1 MRILVEGWRF
11 VPHSYATINHFQ
23 LLELSKRRDIELF
36 HTDAPYLKPWQSIV
50 GLFDPETEATLRN
63 IRQPQA
69 LEPIDIK
76 LRMFFP
82 ANLKDSTATRT
93 FVFSTTEWGHVIAQD
108 LLLMG
113 VKSFEQAH
121 ADSNAVIITSS
132 QWSRDGF
139 LRSGADPD
147 RVVIVPHGVDLDI
160 YKPLSD
166 EEKND
171 LRCELGWENDFI
183 FLNVG
188 NPTRNKGLPFL
199 FKAFATVS
207 ERYPNARLV
216 LKGVNALFP
225 GKDFTAELKKIIGN
239 ILTNAEI
246 ARIEDRFSYI
256 GEAMSF
262 AEMARLYQ
270 AADAYVSPYIAEG
283 FNMPVLEA
291 IACGLPIICTKGGST
306 DDFTNAS
313 FAWRIDSKLEVDT
326 EYEEK
331 PLRLIP
337 NIEHLIALM
346 TEIID
351 APSFISQSLERGPA
365 FVEQNYTWKHIV
377 DRLLNLFQTTDR
389 ILNPNVNSQPNP
401 NIDIDTDID
410 TFLSIELENAIV
422 LTGDR
427 TADSIAYIMRAQQ
440 LQQQEQLDA
449 AIAHYQKA
457 IALQPDA
464 VNAYWALGDILYKQN
479 KQTEAYLCKYHAL
492 VIAPQRFNVDM
503 HLSLANTLVQRNCWE
518 EAANIYR
525 NLLHFA
531 PERVEAYFNL
541 GGVLSKQGKLDEA
554 INRFRA
560 FANLVPDNAQVHYS
574 LGNTFKKQGNLESAI
589 ASYRDA
595 IARQPNYIE
604 AIYNLAN
611 SLVACQQIDEAIL
624 YYERAIACQPNF
636 SQAQFNLAVIL
647 MERGDLDPAA
657 AYFQQILAVQ
667 PNYIE
672 CYWRLA
678 TIFQHQTKL
687 PAAIKSLQQALQI
700 QPGYAA
706 AHYQLYNLLSVQD
719 LAASRQAAESFVH
732 FCSDRE
738 RILPAI
744 CLIASYLKSGLHQ
757 EATTKFLELEQYV
770 YSHYQNLTEV
780 ELEALYVKIL
790 YFLPFMRDDRAAN
803 ASFSRLIS
811 QQYLRQI
818 SPKGETISGEVNQ
831 GDRRDRNADLRIGFI
846 SMHLKRHP
854 IGWCAYDFMRELSD
868 ITPHLYI
875 YTTRQFTEDDRTQKF
890 TQITDHFYR
899 TTQLEPK
906 AIAREIK
913 QRIIA
918 DQIDVLVDLD
928 SIMNLVHAEI
938 LRDRPAPVCI
948 TWPSFDAP
956 FVSSHNYEICD
967 RYTHPAGVESH
978 YLEQLV
984 RVPDSHMAVG
994 GFETIAIDR
1003 EAIRQQYGIQSEQV
1017 AYLFSAPAHKLSI
1030 ESLQAQ
1036 ISILQRVPSSVL
1048 IHKGIG
1054 DLEIIE
1060 ALYRRESSVKNV
1072 NFDRMLFLPR
1082 SSTEEE
1088 HRATYLIADVSLDSY
1103 PYNGGTHNVEAFWC
1117 NLPLVTRVGDQSFA
1131 RMGLSF
1137 LNTLGITAGM
1147 ANSWEEYVEWGVR
1160 FGLDSNLRQSVR
1172 EQLEQS
1178 KQQSE
1183 RGDRR
1188 SPLWNP
1194 KKYATD
1200 LYAIL
1205 SELRQRG

>member
-11 VPHSYATINHFQ
+11 VPHSYATINQFQ
-23 LLELSKRRDIELF
+23 LLELLKRRNIELF
-36 HTDAPYLKPWQSIV
+36 HIDAPYLKPWQPIV
-50 GLFDPETEATLRN
+50 SLFDPDAEAALRN
-63 IRQPQA
+63 IPQPRS

-82 ANLKDSTATRT
+82 PNLKDSTATRT

-108 LLLMG
+108 LMLMG

-147 RVVIVPHGVDLDI
+147 RVAIVPHGIDPNI
-160 YKPLSD
+160 YKPLSAED
-166 EEKND
+166 KHAR
-171 LRCELGWENDFI
+171 RCELGWENDFV

-207 ERYPNARLV
+207 ERYPNAKLV
-216 LKGVNALFP
+216 LKGVNSLFP
-225 GKDFTAELKKIIGN
+225 GKDFTAELQKIIGN
-239 ILTNAEI
+239 MLTNAEI
-246 ARIEDRFSYI
+246 ARIEERFCYI

-262 AEMARLYQ
+262 AEVASLYQ

-283 FNMPVLEA
+283 FNLPVLEA
-291 IACGLPIICTKGGST
+291 IACGLPVICTKGGST
-306 DDFTNAS
+306 DDFTNAD

-351 APSFISQSLERGPA
+351 TPSFITQSLQRGPA
-365 FVEQNYTWKHIV
+365 FAEQHYTWKRVV
-377 DRLLNLFQTTDR
+377 DRLLDLFQSTDL
-389 ILNPNVNSQPNP
+389 IP
-401 NIDIDTDID
+401 
-410 TFLSIELENAIV
+410 E
-422 LTGDR
+422 
-427 TADSIAYIMRAQQ
+427 SIAQ
-440 LQQQEQLDA
+440 
-449 AIAHYQKA
+449 YQRA
-457 IALQPDA
+457 IALQPDL

-479 KQTEAYLCKYHAL
+479 KQTEAFLCKYHAL
-492 VIAPQRFNVDM
+492 AIAPQRFNADM
-503 HLSLANTLVQRNCWE
+503 HLSLANTLVQRNCWD
-518 EAANIYR
+518 EAANLYR
-525 NLLHFA
+525 NLLVLD
-531 PERVEAYFNL
+531 PERSEVYFNL
-541 GGVLSKQGKLDEA
+541 GSALGKLGKLDEA
-554 INRFRA
+554 INSFRT
-560 FANLVPDNAQVHYS
+560 FADLMPDNALVHYT
-574 LGNTFKKQGNLESAI
+574 LGNTFKKQGDLEKAI
-589 ASYRDA
+589 ASYREA
-595 IARQPNYIE
+595 IARQPNYPE
-604 AIYNLAN
+604 ALYNLAN
-611 SLVACQQIDEAIL
+611 SLVECQQIDEAIL
-624 YYERAIACQPNF
+624 CYESAIASKQDFN
-636 SQAQFNLAVIL
+636 QAKFNLAVLLID
-647 MERGDLDPAA
+647 RGNFEPATR
-657 AYFQQILAVQ
+657 YLQQILAVQ

-672 CYWRLA
+672 CYCRLA
-678 TIFQHQTKL
+678 TILQHQGKL
-687 PAAIKSLQQALQI
+687 PEAINALQQALQI
-700 QPGYAA
+700 QPDYVA

-719 LAASRQAAESFVH
+719 LTASRQAAESFVH
-732 FCSDRE
+732 FCGKRE
-738 RILPAI
+738 RILAAI

-757 EATTKFLELEQYV
+757 EATAKFLELEQYV
-770 YSHYQNLTEV
+770 YSHYQNLTEI

-803 ASFSRLIS
+803 ARFSRSVS
-811 QQYLRQI
+811 QQYLRQSTVTENPI
-818 SPKGETISGEVNQ
+818 SEESRQTIKLS
-831 GDRRDRNADLRIGFI
+831 DRNPELRIGFI
-846 SMHLKRHP
+846 SMYLKRHP
-854 IGWCAYDFMRELSD
+854 IGWCAYDFMCELSGL
-868 ITPHLYI
+868 TPHLYI
-875 YTTRQFTEDDRTQKF
+875 YTTRQFTEDERTQKF
-890 TQITDHFYR
+890 AQITDRFYR
-899 TTQLEPK
+899 TTQVEPQ

-918 DQIDVLVDLD
+918 DKIDVLIDLD

-938 LRDRPAPVCI
+938 MRDRPAPVCI

-956 FVSSHNYEICD
+956 FISSHNYEICD
-967 RYTHPAGVESH
+967 WHTHPAGVESH

-984 RVPDSHMAVG
+984 RMPDSHMAVG

-1003 EAIRQQYGIQSEQV
+1003 EAMRQQYGIQTEQV

-1036 ISILQRVPSSVL
+1036 IGILQRVPSSVL

-1054 DLEIIE
+1054 DLEIIKD
-1060 ALYRRESSVKNV
+1060 LYRSECHIKNV
-1072 NFDRMLFLPR
+1072 NFDRLIFLPR

-1117 NLPLVTRVGDQSFA
+1117 NLPLVTHVGDQSFA
-1131 RMGLSF
+1131 RMGFSF
-1137 LNTLGITAGM
+1137 LNTLGITAGI
-1147 ANSWEEYVEWGVR
+1147 AYSWEEYVDWGVR
-1160 FGLDSNLRQSVR
+1160 FGLDRDLRQSVR

-1194 KKYATD
+1194 KKYAAD
-1200 LYAIL
+1200 LYMIL
-1205 SELRQRG
+1205 SHLGK